1 MNFGHTDLLGLR
13 HLSAAEITHLLD
25 QAKPLR
31 TILDRKVK
39 QVPTLRGKTV
49 LLLFCEPSTRT
60 RLSFEMA
67 VRTIGADSLTM
78 DINTSS
84 ASKGESLYD
93 MVKNLEA
100 LGVDAIVI
108 RHSNGGA
115 PHFVS
120 ETAKV
125 PVINAGDGYNE
136 HPTQGLLD
144 LYTMRERA
152 EGNDLA
158 GKNVLIVG
166 DIRHSRVAKSNIW
179 GLSKLGANV
188 FVSGPP
194 PLIPPGIEEMGAY
207 VVPNID
213 AAIPE
218 MDFINV
224 LRVQFERQDSV
235 YFPSIRE
242 YRYQFGLTEER
253 MAKAKPNVTVLHPG
267 PMNRGIEIDSAVADG
282 PSNVIL
288 DQVTN
293 GIAVRMAV
301 LYALLSGNKDGP
313 EPVKTE
319 VDAT

>member
-1 MNFGHTDLLGLR
+1 MNFCHSDLLGLR

-31 TILDRKVK
+31 DVLDRKVK

-78 DINTSS
+78 DISTSS

-108 RHSNGGA
+108 RHANGGA
-115 PHFVS
+115 PHFVA

-144 LYTMRERA
+144 LYTMRERC
-152 EGNDLA
+152 EDGDLS

-179 GLSKLGANV
+179 GLTKLGANV

-194 PLIPPGIEEMGAY
+194 TLIPPGIEQMGAY

-213 AAIPE
+213 KAIPE

-224 LRVQFERQDSV
+224 LRVQFERQDSI

-242 YRYQFGLTEER
+242 YRQQFGLTEER
-253 MAKAKPNVTVLHPG
+253 MAAAKPTVTVLHPG

-301 LYALLSGNKDGP
+301 LYALLSGNNGR
-313 EPVKTE
+313 EKTDKAE
-319 VDAT
+319 DVRP